1 MAYQQLDPNLL
12 GSAQPF
18 SGELTQ
24 VAVIQA
30 DTNAYGT
37 VFIANVSTTDV
48 CRVRLAIKNFF
59 EQVQDQH
66 YILYDAQIV
75 PQGMLII
82 PNLGMQSETQVLA
95 YSDTGTATFNV
106 TGDTIINVF

>member
-12 GSAQPF
+12 GSGQPF

-24 VAVIQA
+24 VAVIA
-30 DTNAYGT
+30 ANSNAYGT

-48 CRVRLAIKNFF
+48 CKVRLALKNFF

-66 YILYDAQIV
+66 YILYDTEVV